1 MCYLRQ
7 VELDPQNRIYSNEAL
22 SGEKPRVLGTLV
34 DPSLDTDPP
43 LVKNPPL
50 VTDPLLDTDPTLV
63 KNPPLVTDPLLGA
76 RHPVAGLMLSAA
88 HLAPPPHDQE
98 GSLWKHLNLCSLF

>member
-7 VELDPQNRIYSNEAL
+7 VKLEPQNHIYSNEAL

-50 VTDPLLDTDPTLV
+50 VADPPSLD
-63 KNPPLVTDPLLGA
+63 A
-76 RHPVAGLMLSAA
+76 RRRYHLRPERKPVG
-88 HLAPPPHDQE
+88 DI
-98 GSLWKHLNLCSLF
+98 

>member
-43 LVKNPPL
+43 LV
-50 VTDPLLDTDPTLV
+50 TDPLLD
-63 KNPPLVTDPLLGA
+63 A
-76 RHPVAGLMLSAA
+76 RRGLAVVATY
-88 HLAPPPHDQE
+88 DQE
-98 GSLWKHLNLCSLF
+98 GSLWRHSNLCSLF

>member
-7 VELDPQNRIYSNEAL
+7 VKLEPQNHIYSNEAL

-50 VTDPLLDTDPTLV
+50 VTDPLLDTDPPLV
-63 KNPPLVTDPLLGA
+63 KNPPLVADPPSLDA
-76 RHPVAGLMLSAA
+76 RRRYHLRPGRKPVG
-88 HLAPPPHDQE
+88 DI
-98 GSLWKHLNLCSLF
+98 

>member
-7 VELDPQNRIYSNEAL
+7 VKLDPQNRIYSNEAL

-63 KNPPLVTDPLLGA
+63 KNPPLVTDPPLVA
-76 RHPVAGLMLSAA
+76 RHSPSL
-88 HLAPPPHDQE
+88 PPTTRKEACWRH
-98 GSLWKHLNLCSLF
+98 SNLCSLF

>member
-50 VTDPLLDTDPTLV
+50 DTDPPLATDPLLVADP
-63 KNPPLVTDPLLGA
+63 PA
-76 RHPVAGLMLSAA
+76 RAAGLTPLSPTIRKEACWR
-88 HLAPPPHDQE
+88 H
-98 GSLWKHLNLCSLF
+98 SNLYSLF

>member
-43 LVKNPPL
+43 PIV
-50 VTDPLLDTDPTLV
+50 D
-63 KNPPLVTDPLLGA
+63 PPLVTDPLLGA
-76 RHPVAGLMLSAA
+76 RHPVAGLTLSAA

-98 GSLWKHLNLCSLF
+98 GSLWRHSNLCSLF

>member
-34 DPSLDTDPP
+34 DL
-43 LVKNPPL
+43 
-50 VTDPLLDTDPTLV
+50 TLV
-63 KNPPLVTDPLLGA
+63 KNPPLVADPPSLDA
-76 RHPVAGLMLSAA
+76 RRRYHLRPERKPVG
-88 HLAPPPHDQE
+88 DI
-98 GSLWKHLNLCSLF
+98 

>member
-50 VTDPLLDTDPTLV
+50 VTDPLLVT
-63 KNPPLVTDPLLGA
+63 NPLLVTDPPSLVDPA
-76 RHPVAGLMLSAA
+76 RAAGS
-88 HLAPPPHDQE
+88 PPLPPTTRKE
-98 GSLWKHLNLCSLF
+98 A

>member
-34 DPSLDTDPP
+34 DL
-43 LVKNPPL
+43 
-50 VTDPLLDTDPTLV
+50 TLV
-63 KNPPLVTDPLLGA
+63 KNPPLVADPPLVTDPPSLVDPA
-76 RHPVAGLMLSAA
+76 RAT
-88 HLAPPPHDQE
+88 
-98 GSLWKHLNLCSLF
+98 GSTPLQPTTRKEACWRHSNLCSLF

>member
-50 VTDPLLDTDPTLV
+50 VTDPLLVT
-63 KNPPLVTDPLLGA
+63 NPPLATDPLL
-76 RHPVAGLMLSAA
+76 VADPPALAA
-88 HLAPPPHDQE
+88 PLPPTTRKE
-98 GSLWKHLNLCSLF
+98 A

>member
-7 VELDPQNRIYSNEAL
+7 VELDPRNRIYSNEAL

-50 VTDPLLDTDPTLV
+50 VADPPSLD
-63 KNPPLVTDPLLGA
+63 A
-76 RHPVAGLMLSAA
+76 RRRY
-88 HLAPPPHDQE
+88 HLRPGRKPIGDI
-98 GSLWKHLNLCSLF
+98 